1 MATRRDYYETL
12 GVPRNATEEQIRRAY
27 RQQALKYHPDRNKD
41 PDAAERFKEITEA
54 YEVLRDKEKRAMY
67 DRYGHVGAE
76 APFGAGVGGFGGF
89 GFEDTFETFFGAGT
103 TARARRTR
111 AQRGAD
117 LRQELTL
124 SFEEAVFGCEKE
136 LEVSRHETCGTCRG
150 SGLEPGTDPTT
161 CPRCGGSGELRRVTQ
176 TVFGQ
181 FVNVTLCDR
190 CQGEGRIITTPC
202 STCQGHGRVAV
213 TRRLRVTVPAGIDD
227 GAQIRLAGEG
237 EPGGPGGT
245 PGDLYLE
252 IHVQPPKSFS
262 MGEAI
267 GFGWETMKKNFAF
280 FIGVLI
286 VVFVIQA
293 IPQHIANQAQDA
305 PAIGLLFSLIG
316 FVLQLILSM
325 GLIRIALK
333 FVDGQQPEFGDLFG
347 ATSYFFSFLI
357 ASILYGLMVGVG
369 MIFLIVPGIVL
380 AIIFFMYQ
388 YVIVDQG
395 LGPLEALR
403 RSAALTRGVRWDLFL
418 FGLLLFGINLLGALA
433 LGIGLFVTV
442 PTTMVALAY
451 VYRQLDRQTAPAPA

>member
-1 MATRRDYYETL
+1 VATRRDYYETL

-89 GFEDTFETFFGAGT
+89 GFEDIFETFFGAGT

-136 LEVSRHETCGTCRG
+136 VEVSRHETCGTCRG

-245 PGDLYLE
+245 PGNLYLE
-252 IHVQPPKSFS
+252 IHVQPHRYFRRQGNDLLLDVPINIAQAALGADIEVPTLDEPTVVHVPPGTQHGRVVRLRGK
-262 MGEAI
+262 
-267 GFGWETMKKNFAF
+267 
-280 FIGVLI
+280 GVPYLR
-286 VVFVIQA
+286 A
-293 IPQHIANQAQDA
+293 S
-305 PAIGLLFSLIG
+305 G
-316 FVLQLILSM
+316 
-325 GLIRIALK
+325 R
-333 FVDGQQPEFGDLFG
+333 GDL
-347 ATSYFFSFLI
+347 
-357 ASILYGLMVGVG
+357 
-369 MIFLIVPGIVL
+369 
-380 AIIFFMYQ
+380 Q
-388 YVIVDQG
+388 
-395 LGPLEALR
+395 
-403 RSAALTRGVRWDLFL
+403 VRLH
-418 FGLLLFGINLLGALA
+418 
-433 LGIGLFVTV
+433 VVV
-442 PTTMVALAY
+442 PTELTDEQRKLLERLAETFGTE
-451 VYRQLDRQTAPAPA
+451 VKPRENKGFFEKVKDAFGV

>member
-89 GFEDTFETFFGAGT
+89 GFEDIFETFFGAGT

-111 AQRGAD
+111 AQRGAY

-245 PGDLYLE
+245 PGNLYLE
-252 IHVQPPKSFS
+252 IHVQPHRYFRRQGNDLLLDVPINIAQAALGADIEVPTLDEPTVVHVPPGTQHGRVVRLRGK
-262 MGEAI
+262 
-267 GFGWETMKKNFAF
+267 
-280 FIGVLI
+280 GVPYLR
-286 VVFVIQA
+286 A
-293 IPQHIANQAQDA
+293 S
-305 PAIGLLFSLIG
+305 G
-316 FVLQLILSM
+316 
-325 GLIRIALK
+325 R
-333 FVDGQQPEFGDLFG
+333 GDL
-347 ATSYFFSFLI
+347 
-357 ASILYGLMVGVG
+357 
-369 MIFLIVPGIVL
+369 
-380 AIIFFMYQ
+380 Q
-388 YVIVDQG
+388 
-395 LGPLEALR
+395 
-403 RSAALTRGVRWDLFL
+403 VRLH
-418 FGLLLFGINLLGALA
+418 
-433 LGIGLFVTV
+433 VVV
-442 PTTMVALAY
+442 PTELTDEQRKLLERLAETFGTE
-451 VYRQLDRQTAPAPA
+451 VKPRENKGFFEKVKDAFGV

>member
-1 MATRRDYYETL
+1 M
-12 GVPRNATEEQIRRAY
+12 
-27 RQQALKYHPDRNKD
+27 
-41 PDAAERFKEITEA
+41 
-54 YEVLRDKEKRAMY
+54 
-67 DRYGHVGAE
+67 
-76 APFGAGVGGFGGF
+76 
-89 GFEDTFETFFGAGT
+89 T
-103 TARARRTR
+103 T
-111 AQRGAD
+111 
-117 LRQELTL
+117 
-124 SFEEAVFGCEKE
+124 
-136 LEVSRHETCGTCRG
+136 
-150 SGLEPGTDPTT
+150 
-161 CPRCGGSGELRRVTQ
+161 
-176 TVFGQ
+176 
-181 FVNVTLCDR
+181 
-190 CQGEGRIITTPC
+190 
-202 STCQGHGRVAV
+202 
-213 TRRLRVTVPAGIDD
+213 
-227 GAQIRLAGEG
+227 
-237 EPGGPGGT
+237 
-245 PGDLYLE
+245 
-252 IHVQPPKSFS
+252 KSFS

-293 IPQHIANQAQDA
+293 VPQLIANQAQNA

-357 ASILYGLMVGVG
+357 ASILYGLMVAVG

-380 AIIFFMYQ
+380 AIIFLMYQ
-388 YVIVDQG
+388 YAIVDQG

-403 RSAALTRGVRWDLFL
+403 RSAALTHGVRWDLFL